1 MTKFGAIKQP
11 TLCIRY
17 HPQHALNCK
26 YPPFPSDFT
35 TWSRLFHAAKVKRT
49 RILAVE
55 RKWNTTLDLDFPPE
69 QPTWHGSMQRAQE
82 HCTVTAGLST
92 MQVMVSLEISSRA
105 WLYWPRREG
114 SASPVEA
121 ASAAAVPG
129 PQSRRYPWNKTN
141 KLARAQTHSRASNFK
156 LSYISPTTAAVLETG
171 HWKIL
176 GLFVRHDCT
185 NQQLYSLRCN
195 LPQLPPTLTQLGLAN
210 ASFSAKSV
218 WRESKKRPVSAP
230 RSWISRY
237 LD

>member
-1 MTKFGAIKQP
+1 MKHYTWFRFSSRTADMAWLHAASTR
-11 TLCIRY
+11 TLHCDSWTLN
-17 HPQHALNCK
+17 HAGYGQSWDLV
-26 YPPFPSDFT
+26 
-35 TWSRLFHAAKVKRT
+35 SRLTLLTAAR
-49 RILAVE
+49 RISLAC
-55 RKWNTTLDLDFPPE
+55 RGLPLQLPC
-69 QPTWHGSMQRAQE
+69 RA
-82 HCTVTAGLST
+82 
-92 MQVMVSLEISSRA
+92 
-105 WLYWPRREG
+105 
-114 SASPVEA
+114 
-121 ASAAAVPG
+121 